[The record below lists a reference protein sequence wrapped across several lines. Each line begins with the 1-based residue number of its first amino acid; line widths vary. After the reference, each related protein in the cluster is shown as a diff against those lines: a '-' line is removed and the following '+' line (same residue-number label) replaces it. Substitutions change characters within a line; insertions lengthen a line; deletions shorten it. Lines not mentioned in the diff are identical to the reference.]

1 MCKEYY
7 QRALSNGLK
16 RIINTVHGTL
26 WNDDYAIATNA
37 VVTAAIPII
46 DDDNN
51 DAEDT
56 VTLTLLLTASVAVAA
71 AASVAAAA
79 ASAASVT

>member
-7 QRALSNGLK
+7 QRTLSNGFK

-26 WNDDYAIATNA
+26 RNDDYAIATNA

-56 VTLTLLLTASVAVAA
+56 VTLTSLLTASVAVAA
-71 AASVAAAA
+71 A
-79 ASAASVT
+79 SAASVT